1 MCARAVALLT
11 LLLLPACSKS
21 PGNLDQEYGRA
32 RDAMW
37 RGEFGSAAQIAGGAT
52 ARVTVGGNPV
62 AYWRFRLLS
71 CELAILSRDFPAAEQ
86 TVAARLPEGPAFDTL
101 RARQR
106 LLEAKLQI
114 EQGNIRAGHE
124 ALARARAL
132 GVSDSDVALEIDRLD
147 GQALLRLSQWAQGDE
162 LLNRVLD
169 ISDRL
174 SDRYHQA
181 MALNDLGMGR
191 FARNR
196 YDEALL
202 YFERVIAMPD
212 VGEWSIYAAAL
223 KNAGSCYQ
231 RLGRFDR
238 ALSLQQRAFAM
249 QEKRGK
255 RESFVQALGEMGN
268 LYALQGEPEK
278 ALPYLQRGF
287 DEAKAAGVSS
297 EAVRLA
303 GNLAS
308 VELDLGRWD
317 DAEHH
322 NRQAQELW
330 MASHP
335 EPSAYQVLNSALIA
349 KGRDRLDEANELFA
363 KVLTAPGAPPSIL
376 WDAHFN
382 LANVAIAQRRPERVA
397 MEFEAALSIIETTRA
412 GLVRTDD
419 KVAYLTRLIR
429 FYQAYVSALISQGQT
444 DRALEVADS
453 SRGQLLAE
461 RQRTAG
467 PGRVNASAFQR
478 LARESG
484 AVLLS
489 YWLDPDQSW
498 LWVLSARGVKLLPLP
513 PAKQIETLVR
523 QHQATIADA
532 MADPLGANQS
542 AGDKLYQMLVAPAAE
557 SIPKDARVIIVPDGA
572 LHEINFE
579 TLVVNGPQRHYWID
593 DVQVEIAPSL
603 ATLTTEAAP
612 VAKGASRMLLVG
624 NALAREPEFPAL
636 AYATD
641 EMSHV
646 AAHFGPDAVTTL
658 EREHASPAA
667 YTAAKPDSFT
677 YVHFT
682 AHATTN
688 LDSPLDS
695 VVVLSGPDDR
705 FKLYARDVAAL
716 RLHAELVT
724 VSACRSAGDHAY
736 SGDGL
741 IGLSWAFMKAGAR
754 RVIAGLWDIDDAS
767 TPQLMDRL
775 YAGIAAGQ
783 TPGRALR
790 DAKRALIAS
799 GGAAAAPYRWA
810 AFELFTASL

>member
-1 MCARAVALLT
+1 MRRAALFLA
-11 LLLLPACSKS
+11 LFLLPACTRSTS
-21 PGNLDQEYGRA
+21 QLDNDFNHA

-37 RGEFGSAAQIAGGAT
+37 RGELAEAQQLADRGAER
-52 ARVTVGGNPV
+52 APVTTNPGW
-62 AYWRFRLLS
+62 YWRFRLLS
-71 CELAILSRDFPAAEQ
+71 CQVSILRRDFAAADGVLKAQ
-86 TVAARLPEGPAFDTL
+86 LPIGAAYDGL
-101 RARQR
+101 RARQQWLVAYR
-106 LLEAKLQI
+106 QV
-114 EQGNIRAGHE
+114 EQGNAKAGHE
-124 ALARARAL
+124 TLAAARQLAQH
-132 GVSDSDVALEIDRLD
+132 DPDVALEIDRLD
-147 GQALLRLSQWAQGDE
+147 GQARLRLGEWDPGEE
-162 LLNRVLD
+162 LLNRVLT
-169 ISDRL
+169 IASRNG
-174 SDRYHQA
+174 DRYNQA
-181 MALNDLGMGR
+181 MALNDLGRGRMG
-191 FARNR
+191 RNR
-196 YDEALL
+196 YDEALP
-202 YFERVIAMPD
+202 YFEQVMAMQD
-212 VGEWSIYAAAL
+212 ASEWSIYASSL
-223 KNAGSCYQ
+223 RNAGSCYQ
-231 RLGRFDR
+231 RLGQFDR
-238 ALSLQQRAFAM
+238 AVAL
-249 QEKRGK
+249 QEKALAIQERRGK
-255 RESFVQALGEMGN
+255 RENFVQALGELGN
-268 LYALQGEPEK
+268 LYALRGEPDR
-278 ALPYLQRGF
+278 ALPYLQRGL
-287 DEAKAAGVSS
+287 DEAKRANVTS
-297 EAVRLA
+297 EIPRLA

-308 VELDLGRWD
+308 VEIDLRHWD
-317 DAEHH
+317 DAEAH
-322 NRQAQELW
+322 NQEAEKLW
-330 MASHP
+330 MVSNPA
-335 EPSAYQVLNSALIA
+335 PSVYQLLNSALIA
-349 KGRDRLDEANELFA
+349 KGRERFDEANELFTR
-363 KVLTAPGAPPSIL
+363 VLSAPGVPPSVL
-376 WDAHFN
+376 WDTHFN
-382 LANVAIAQRRPERVA
+382 LANVAISQKQPDRVA
-397 MEFEAALSIIETTRA
+397 AEFEAALSVIETTRA
-412 GLVRTDD
+412 GLVRTDY

-429 FYQAYVSALISQGQT
+429 FYQEYVSALIAQGHT

-478 LARESG
+478 VARESG

-498 LWVLSARGVKLLPLP
+498 LWVLSARGVKVLPLP
-513 PAKQIETLVR
+513 PARQIETLVR

-542 AGDKLYQMLVAPAAE
+542 AGAKLYQMLVAPASEWIA
-557 SIPKDARVIIVPDGA
+557 KDARVILVPDGA

-579 TLVVNGPQRHYWID
+579 TLVVDAPQRHYWID

-646 AAHFGPDAVTTL
+646 AAHFGPDAVTRL

-790 DAKRALIAS
+790 DAKRALIAA
-799 GGAAAAPYRWA
+799 GGASAAPYRWA